1 MENKKVS
8 EIEIVSAGEVTN
20 IEDTRTLCFSTS
32 YIFEGKAYES
42 IDLSGL
48 YDISCSDLIEAQKYI
63 ARSGEITPTPELS
76 LNYACFIAARKTG
89 KPIEFFHQLPAKE
102 AIKLK
107 NRVIDFFY

>member
-20 IEDTRTLCFSTS
+20 IEDTRTLCFSTP

-63 ARSGEITPTPELS
+63 HLS
-76 LNYACFIAARKTG
+76 ILHINYFCAFC
-89 KPIEFFHQLPAKE
+89 
-102 AIKLK
+102 IKCVQK
-107 NRVIDFFY
+107 Y